1 MQVFGFIAVSVGVFK
16 YAQLWVYTWQHA
28 YMFFLLHGAMSLL
41 QRMLWNDTT
50 TLFHLQNPCLVY
62 SKVARLDHTFLLHM
76 MHFPVC
82 VGSGMWTV
90 IQVWTYLKHLP
101 KLEVA
106 MYILQSFMADFFK
119 CLNCVVKEMR
129 SHSHHSFA
137 EYSYHPL
144 LCCML
149 ISWQIM
155 ILHFVMKNFFFFKE
169 GGGEDTTLCN
179 SRIY

>member
-1 MQVFGFIAVSVGVFK
+1 
-16 YAQLWVYTWQHA
+16 
-28 YMFFLLHGAMSLL
+28 
-41 QRMLWNDTT
+41 
-50 TLFHLQNPCLVY
+50 
-62 SKVARLDHTFLLHM
+62 
-76 MHFPVC
+76 
-82 VGSGMWTV
+82 
-90 IQVWTYLKHLP
+90 
-101 KLEVA
+101 

-155 ILHFVMKNFFFFKE
+155 ILHFVMKNFFFFNFKE

-179 SRIY
+179 SRIYQYLSYIHLIDNRFSLFFSAQALCLSLSICFTGCIKDHCAAVSPLLTLVKSIQSLCKDRYISYLHDRIITESRY